1 MSHTPTDPYG
11 SAGALHD
18 LHESMDSP
26 SENPTA
32 NFELVIQSTQDAA
45 ASTTSILTEGS
56 WHFTSSSALHQHQY
70 QNPTLTTRSLTKQW
84 LCRVFRRISLQMP
97 HSERMR
103 HSMNPNRTIKLH
115 HC

>member
-45 ASTTSILTEGS
+45 ASTTSILTKGS
-56 WHFTSSSALHQHQY
+56 
-70 QNPTLTTRSLTKQW
+70 
-84 LCRVFRRISLQMP
+84 
-97 HSERMR
+97 
-103 HSMNPNRTIKLH
+103 
-115 HC
+115 